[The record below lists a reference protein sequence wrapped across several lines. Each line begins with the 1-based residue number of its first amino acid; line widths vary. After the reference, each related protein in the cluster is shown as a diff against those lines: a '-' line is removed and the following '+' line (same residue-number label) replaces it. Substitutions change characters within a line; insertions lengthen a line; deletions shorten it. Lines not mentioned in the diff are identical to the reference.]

1 MPALKMRVSLFSR
14 IFFAFAIVVL
24 MGIALTAFFANRSAR
39 SGLIVVE
46 NRAAQIQTQSLAP
59 VLAGYYAQQ
68 SSWNGIGDFLAQLP
82 PAGPASGRQPGQGRG
97 RPMDPASGG
106 GVWWLANH
114 RLIISDSRGRVVHDS
129 KAEQAL
135 TSLDAAE
142 LSSAEPLTVN
152 GETVGFLLITQSDS
166 DALQQE
172 FFQSVNQGLLL
183 GALAASLLALVA
195 STLLARQLA
204 SPIRQLTAAAR
215 RITQGDSY
223 QQVPVSSHDEVGE
236 LADAFN
242 QMARQLDLSETQRR
256 QLLADIAHEL
266 RNPLSAM
273 RGNLEGLLDGVLP
286 LGPEQVAIVYNQTL
300 LLSRLVDDLRLLSLA
315 QIGKL
320 SLERVPTDISA
331 LVSRVVD
338 DFRPLAHERGSVLQV
353 EMANSLPAVSIDS
366 QRISQVLANLL
377 SNALRYTPAQGQI
390 TVAVHRREREVEVTV
405 ADTGP
410 GISGEDLPH
419 VFDRFY
425 RADRSR
431 SRAQGGSGLGLAIA
445 RELVKAHGGSIWVES
460 TPGRGSKFT
469 FVLPA

>member
-1 MPALKMRVSLFSR
+1 MPVLKMRVSLFAR

-46 NRAAQIQTQSLAP
+46 SRAAQLQTRSLAP
-59 VLAGYYAQQ
+59 VLEDYYGQQ
-68 SSWNGIGDFLAQLP
+68 SSWNGIGDFLAQIP
-82 PAGPASGRQPGQGRG
+82 PAGPAPGRQQGRG
-97 RPMDPASGG
+97 RPMEPAPGD

-114 RLIISDSRGRVVHDS
+114 RLIISDSQGRVVHDS
-129 KAEQAL
+129 QREQRL
-135 TSLDAAE
+135 TSLGAAE
-142 LSSAEPLTVN
+142 LSAAEPLTV
-152 GETVGFLLITQSDS
+152 GGQTVGFLLITQSNS

-215 RITQGDSY
+215 RITQGDSS
-223 QQVPVSSHDEVGE
+223 QQVPISSRDEVGE

-242 QMARQLDLSETQRR
+242 QMARQLNLSETQRR

-286 LGPEQVAIVYNQTL
+286 LGPEQVAIVYNQAL

-315 QIGKL
+315 QIGEL
-320 SLERVPTDISA
+320 SLERSPTDMSV

-338 DFRPLAHERGSVLQV
+338 DFRPLAQERGVVLQMEV
-353 EMANSLPAVSIDS
+353 ANGLPAVSIDS

-390 TVAVHRREREVEVTV
+390 TVAVQRRERGVEVSV
-405 ADTGP
+405 SDTGP
-410 GISGEDLPH
+410 GISEEDLPH

-445 RELVKAHGGSIWVES
+445 RELVKAHGGSIWAES